1 MTVTNP
7 ITPPEALAKAV
18 QIAGGQA
25 PFARVVGVTQGAVWQ
40 RLKANKPAAA
50 GWVLRAEEATGIS
63 RHVLRPDIYPVEAA
77 PTSMPVHPE
86 PMR

>member
-1 MTVTNP
+1 MPVEM
-7 ITPPEALAKAV
+7 TPPEALAKAV

-25 PFARVVGVTQGAVWQ
+25 PFGRVVGVTQGAVWQ

-63 RHVLRPDIYPVEAA
+63 RHDLRPDIYPVEQRSDSSDVE
-77 PTSMPVHPE
+77 PT
-86 PMR
+86 R

>member
-1 MTVTNP
+1 VPVEM
-7 ITPPEALAKAV
+7 TPPEALAKAV

-25 PFARVVGVTQGAVWQ
+25 PFGRVVGVTQGAVWQ

-63 RHVLRPDIYPVEAA
+63 RHDLRPDIYPVEQRSDSSDLE
-77 PTSMPVHPE
+77 PT
-86 PMR
+86 R

>member
-1 MTVTNP
+1 M
-7 ITPPEALAKAV
+7 TPPEALAKAV

-25 PFARVVGVTQGAVWQ
+25 PFGRVVGVTQGAVWQ

-63 RHVLRPDIYPVEAA
+63 RHDLRPDIYPVEQRSDSSVLE
-77 PTSMPVHPE
+77 PT
-86 PMR
+86 R

>member
-1 MTVTNP
+1 M
-7 ITPPEALAKAV
+7 TPPEALAKAV

-25 PFARVVGVTQGAVWQ
+25 PFGRVVGVTQGAVWQ

-63 RHVLRPDIYPVEAA
+63 RHYLRPDIYPVEQRSDSSDVE
-77 PTSMPVHPE
+77 PT
-86 PMR
+86 R

>member
-1 MTVTNP
+1 M
-7 ITPPEALAKAV
+7 TPPEALAKAV

-25 PFARVVGVTQGAVWQ
+25 PFGRVVGVTQGAVWQ

-63 RHVLRPDIYPVEAA
+63 RHDLRPDIYPVEQLSDSSDLE
-77 PTSMPVHPE
+77 PT
-86 PMR
+86 R

>member
-1 MTVTNP
+1 MPVEM
-7 ITPPEALAKAV
+7 TPPEALAKAV

-25 PFARVVGVTQGAVWQ
+25 PFGRVVGVTQGAVWQ

-63 RHVLRPDIYPVEAA
+63 RHDLRPDIYPVEQRSDSSDLE
-77 PTSMPVHPE
+77 PT
-86 PMR
+86 R

>member
-1 MTVTNP
+1 MP
-7 ITPPEALAKAV
+7 EQITPPEALAKAV

-25 PFARVVGVTQGAVWQ
+25 PFGRVVGVTQGAVWQ
-40 RLKANKPAAA
+40 RLKAHKPAAA

-63 RHVLRPDIYPVEAA
+63 RHALRPDIYPVEQVAA
-77 PTSMPVHPE
+77 TTDLE

>member
-1 MTVTNP
+1 M
-7 ITPPEALAKAV
+7 TPPEALAKAV

-25 PFARVVGVTQGAVWQ
+25 PFGRVVGVTQGAVWQ

-63 RHVLRPDIYPVEAA
+63 RHDLRPDIYPVEQRSDSSDLE
-77 PTSMPVHPE
+77 PT
-86 PMR
+86 R

>member
-1 MTVTNP
+1 MPVEM
-7 ITPPEALAKAV
+7 TPPEALAKAV

-25 PFARVVGVTQGAVWQ
+25 PFGRVVGVTQGAVWQ

-63 RHVLRPDIYPVEAA
+63 RHDLRPDIYPVEQRSDSGNLE
-77 PTSMPVHPE
+77 PT
-86 PMR
+86 R

>member
-1 MTVTNP
+1 VTDE
-7 ITPPEALAKAV
+7 ITPSEALVKAV

-25 PFARVVGVTQGAVWQ
+25 PFGRLVGVTQGAVWQ

-63 RHVLRPDIYPVEAA
+63 RHDLRPDIYPIERVAA
-77 PTSMPVHPE
+77 PTSLQPT
-86 PMR
+86 R